1 MTSISKNVYIDELD
15 EIYIDFDKAIDDKDP
30 KFKIDD
36 ILRMSKYKN
45 IFAKGYVSIW
55 SKKFWLLEKL
65 NMLFHGYMLF
75 VMLKWKK
82 LLEYFTQKK
91 FKLKK

>member
-36 ILRMSKYKN
+36 ILRISK
-45 IFAKGYVSIW
+45 
-55 SKKFWLLEKL
+55 
-65 NMLFHGYMLF
+65 
-75 VMLKWKK
+75 
-82 LLEYFTQKK
+82 
-91 FKLKK
+91 